1 MLRASPDHTPS
12 QTSLKRKI
20 SYLTS
25 TRSSSRRLLRKS
37 RSIGSQYLVSQV
49 DATWFLLLPQ
59 KIQQR
64 QFTREEQVL
73 FAGRRDI
80 AVLDA
85 ADEALYRVGRQ
96 PNTSL
101 GSLRTDPTFQ
111 SGQNKDMMD
120 AATEK
125 SVGTGDAMD
134 DNLHDSFRWLDEDDE
149 LDLTLEDY
157 HHAVTQTT
165 HSPTLRSWRR
175 PSVRRTLS
183 LTSLNPRRSSVS
195 LKTPP
200 SSHAA
205 VAPPRPGLAAR
216 PSSSSLLTP
225 RHQRKSSVSSIEP
238 AAQHYQ
244 DPEARLKLRVY
255 LASPQKFDEAVEFGF
270 PSLDKPALVPPVA
283 PVATPRKTEETER
296 TFLDDAASLPSED
309 EDEDDRDED
318 LSLADPESPRTPQ
331 DAIFQS
337 LRPLRQS
344 SVDRVGVLRPRVLGS
359 SPDPYAEGRP
369 GGREMTLHM
378 TLTRPDLRIETEMR
392 PAPATNEDPLRLSD
406 LPLSDERHPIWD
418 PAADE
423 RSKMKKL
430 WKKLTS
436 R

>member
-1 MLRASPDHTPS
+1 MLRANPDHKTS
-12 QTSLKRKI
+12 QIPLKRKI

-25 TRSSSRRLLRKS
+25 TRSSSHTLLRKS

-49 DATWFLLLPQ
+49 DPRWFLSLPQ

-80 AVLDA
+80 AILDA
-85 ADEALYRVGRQ
+85 ADEALYRLGRQ

-125 SVGTGDAMD
+125 AVGTGVAMD

-183 LTSLNPRRSSVS
+183 LTSLNPRRTSIS
-195 LKTPP
+195 LMTPP

-205 VAPPRPGLAAR
+205 VAPPW

-283 PVATPRKTEETER
+283 PADTPRKTEETER

-309 EDEDDRDED
+309 EDDRDED
-318 LSLADPESPRTPQ
+318 LSLADSESPRTPQ

-337 LRPLRQS
+337 LRPSRQSS
-344 SVDRVGVLRPRVLGS
+344 SVDRVGVLHPRPRVLRS

-369 GGREMTLHM
+369 GAREMTLHM

-392 PAPATNEDPLRLSD
+392 SAPATNEDPLRLSD

-418 PAADE
+418 SAADE